1 MTNKDSKFQWVGL
14 VIIGAGFFWA
24 AVFAVVI
31 AG

>member
-1 MTNKDSKFQWVGL
+1 MTNKVNKFQWLGL
-14 VIIGAGFFWA
+14 IIIGAGFFWA